1 MEKEKPHALEMGKE
15 EAQEAQKEDEAKG
28 RRALMQPKQ
37 EKPRKEGLNLKIIHG
52 QVTARQT
59 PAPLPKEFACG
70 EMSMP
75 RWEENPKSEP
85 PRK

>member
-1 MEKEKPHALEMGKE
+1 
-15 EAQEAQKEDEAKG
+15 
-28 RRALMQPKQ
+28 MQPKQ